1 MNRNYYKQGQSN
13 KMTYILILVIL
24 ALLYIMNGMNE
35 DRKDADRMFN
45 KVINEFKPN
54 DCDSIKALQKR
65 QVDSLNKVI
74 EWYRNE
80 SKPKQRPTDTRKKN
94 TEAKVDKPAA
104 AATQDTL

>member
-1 MNRNYYKQGQSN
+1 
-13 KMTYILILVIL
+13 MTYILILVIL